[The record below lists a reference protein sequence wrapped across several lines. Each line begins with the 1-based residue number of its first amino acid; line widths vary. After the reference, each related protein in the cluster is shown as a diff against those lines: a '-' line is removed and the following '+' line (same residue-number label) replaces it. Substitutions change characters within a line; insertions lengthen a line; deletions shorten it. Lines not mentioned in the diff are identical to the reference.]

1 MFKDTNG
8 DGLIYISKSGKVYDL
23 LEGIDSNG
31 LTSDIIFIMDRMAN
45 NGVGEIVNFIYG
57 GFDNLQKDG
66 IESYVEDYENKEK
79 TKKWF

>member
-79 TKKWF
+79 TKK